1 LWLQLLLMGIK
12 EEIKQDKFKSNT
24 EMALVNIL
32 YTYNWLKD
40 KQQGILKE
48 HNILTQHYNVL
59 RIVNGNKSNVVF
71 PGQIKEVMIDRGRD
85 LTRLIDKLVNL
96 ELLSRQHCDS
106 NRRMIEISITG
117 KGRKVVDKI
126 EVTLSKEIKSFFHLS
141 EKDSLL
147 LSNLLDKLRG

>member
-1 LWLQLLLMGIK
+1 MGIK
-12 EEIKQDKFKSNT
+12 EEIKQERFKSNA

-40 KQQGILKE
+40 RQQGILKE
-48 HNILTQHYNVL
+48 HNILPQHYNVL
-59 RIVNGNKSNVVF
+59 RIVNGNKSKVVF

-96 ELLSRQHCDS
+96 GLLCRQHCDS
-106 NRRMIEISITG
+106 NRRMIEISITD
-117 KGRKVVDKI
+117 KGLKTVEDI
-126 EVTLSKEIKSFFHLS
+126 EITLSKEMKSFFHLS
-141 EKDSLL
+141 EKDALV